1 MARVSVLYDLL
12 NQRALDARLVASTVA
27 ETELAHE
34 HQATVL
40 LSNVESVVVG
50 PAQAQSSARTAGR
63 AQPAQVN
70 RAVSVHAI
78 KYRLIELLSSR
89 VPAERVLNELT
100 GWFAANPVSVRP
112 GRKVERREFSHS
124 RSYHY
129 QRRVRKM
136 VF

>member
-50 PAQAQSSARTAGR
+50 PAHAQLSARTAGR

-70 RAVSVHAI
+70 RAVSPHAL
-78 KYRLIELLSSR
+78 KSRLIALLPL
-89 VPAERVLNELT
+89 PAPRPQTRVLTMPSLFQRQW
-100 GWFAANPVSVRP
+100 GWGEVSRFPFGGAVAEGRAEGVVR
-112 GRKVERREFSHS
+112 
-124 RSYHY
+124 
-129 QRRVRKM
+129 
-136 VF
+136 